1 MPLAHDQFDNAARV
15 KRLGVGDWIVPSRFR
30 GPMVAARLDAL
41 LTSEAVKRACQRM
54 SEKLTPR
61 NGIASAADAIEQ
73 FGEQARREWPG

>member
-41 LTSEAVKRACQRM
+41 LTSRVLKRACQDV
-54 SEKLTPR
+54 SGTFSGK
-61 NGIASAADAIEQ
+61 NGVAMATDVIEQ
-73 FGEQARREWPG
+73 FGKRASREWPG